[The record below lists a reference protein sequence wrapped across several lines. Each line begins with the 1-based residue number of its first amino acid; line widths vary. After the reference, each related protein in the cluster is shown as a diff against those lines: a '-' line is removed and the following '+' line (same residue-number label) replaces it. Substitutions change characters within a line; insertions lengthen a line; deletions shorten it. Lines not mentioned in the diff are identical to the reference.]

1 MLDMSV
7 AKMIKKEV
15 LLSLAAHMFV
25 TSRLIYSWP
34 ADSAITIITATANSG
49 GGAGGAGSSSGGGG
63 VVYEYIDKSAS
74 YWIYSL
80 RPQVWMS
87 TAQQQLLLPYVAING
102 LVLIITLL
110 VWVVPV
116 SVVVKYM
123 CKILC
128 SRAEVYGKAMHIPFS
143 KVSYCILL

>member
-15 LLSLAAHMFV
+15 LLSLAAHMYV
-25 TSRLIYSWP
+25 TTRLIYSWP
-34 ADSAITIITATANSG
+34 ADSAITVATS
-49 GGAGGAGSSSGGGG
+49 SSSGGGG
-63 VVYEYIDKSAS
+63 GSGSVVYKYIDKSAS

-80 RPQVWMS
+80 RPQAWMS
-87 TAQQQLLLPYVAING
+87 TSQQQLLLPYVAITG
-102 LVLIITLL
+102 LVLIITLI

-123 CKILC
+123 CKVLC

-143 KVSYCILL
+143 KVSYHMLYI

>member
-15 LLSLAAHMFV
+15 LLSLAAHMYV

-34 ADSAITIITATANSG
+34 ADSTITVVTTT
-49 GGAGGAGSSSGGGG
+49 SSSGGGSGSGSDG
-63 VVYEYIDKSAS
+63 VVYEYVDKSAS
-74 YWIYSL
+74 YWVYSL

-87 TAQQQLLLPYVAING
+87 TAQQQLLLPYVAITG

-110 VWVVPV
+110 EWVVPV

-123 CKILC
+123 CKVLC
-128 SRAEVYGKAMHIPFS
+128 FRAEVYGKAMHIPFS
-143 KVSYCILL
+143 KVSYCIYASILK